1 MAARRSSYVP
11 LYAKRLAIN
20 YACPASHV
28 AVLRVCLI
36 NNESPVLDT
45 LLNPLPNKNIF
56 IGGRGGNTGM
66 INTEFLPITLQGYF
80 FPRKF

>member
-1 MAARRSSYVP
+1 MRLYTTTIFNDRRPIWTGLENSSKFAEHVRVAARRSSYVP
-11 LYAKRLAIN
+11 PYAKRLAIN

-45 LLNPLPNKNIF
+45 LLNPSP
-56 IGGRGGNTGM
+56 
-66 INTEFLPITLQGYF
+66 E
-80 FPRKF
+80 